1 MLIGCSKGTEVSTR
15 KGPGHSSDNRTDF
28 QEKQQEAVLCMLNP
42 SLYRKLS
49 QGSLPPKLNTY
60 FPAKNRLTSYCDY
73 LVCGLML
80 YSSFTCV
87 PISTVWEL
95 SKIEGLSLATHL
107 IFSIPLALSQTSK
120 TSKETKHVSFHPGTT
135 ISFSLKNL
143 MSHFLTLLH
152 VHSSTPLITRKIF
165 SLCQPGK
172 IRDHSLVFI
181 FFSLCCILSYGPIS
195 VIFLSLLPWH
205 PSLPA
210 LWLHWLFFP
219 SWLPLQ
225 GISSCEISF
234 SFWPY
239 SSMLSNLHSVSI
251 LYVLSR
257 IRFNS

>member
-1 MLIGCSKGTEVSTR
+1 MELRFPQERDQDTQVTIGWIFKKNSKKLFYACWIPHFIENYLKDHFLQNLI
-15 KGPGHSSDNRTDF
+15 PN
-28 QEKQQEAVLCMLNP
+28 
-42 SLYRKLS
+42 SLPNKLS
-49 QGSLPPKLNTY
+49 
-60 FPAKNRLTSYCDY
+60 SYCDY

-80 YSSFTCV
+80 YSYFTCV

-95 SKIEGLSLATHL
+95 SKIEGLPLATHL
-107 IFSIPLALSQTSK
+107 IFSTPLALSQTSK

-172 IRDHSLVFI
+172 IGDRSLVFI
-181 FFSLCCILSYGPIS
+181 FFSRCILSYGPIS

-225 GISSCEISF
+225 GVSSCEISF

-239 SSMLSNLHSVSI
+239 SSMLSSLHSVSI
-251 LYVLSR
+251 LYVPSR